1 MGSPDNPGHPG
12 HPHHPGH
19 PGHPGR
25 PRDARAI
32 VGAVAV
38 VVAVAGT
45 IVAVAAG
52 GGSSR
57 GLGNVEFVLCVL
69 LLVATLVATV
79 AFGGGGRGRGGGGG
93 GRGGLRERFVEGA
106 RAITNDIML
115 PVLDGVVRSMSGKT
129 SKDQR
134 EKAAASGVSGPS
146 PDGSEPPTV
155 LVTPGYLMRQEGGPT
170 TPEEAQKV
178 QLEYKRIGFLLC
190 QMRSRAPADAARVL
204 ARLGF
209 KPSPGCVDP
218 AGLASA
224 EDSSGDASGDPG
236 SSGDASG
243 DPGSSGASGDAS
255 GDSG

>member
-1 MGSPDNPGHPG
+1 
-12 HPHHPGH
+12 
-19 PGHPGR
+19 
-25 PRDARAI
+25 
-32 VGAVAV
+32 V

-52 GGSSR
+52 GGGSSR
-57 GLGNVEFVLCVL
+57 GLGNLEFVLCVL
-69 LLVATLVATV
+69 LLVATLAATV
-79 AFGGGGRGRGGGGG
+79 AFGGGAWGGWGMGRGGRGGT
-93 GRGGLRERFVEGA
+93 GGLRERFVEGA

-134 EKAAASGVSGPS
+134 EKASASGVSGPS

-155 LVTPGYLMRQEGGPT
+155 LVSPAYLMRQEGGPT

-190 QMRSRAPADAARVL
+190 QMRSRAPTDAARVL

-218 AGLASA
+218 SGIASV
-224 EDSSGDASGDPG
+224 EDMSGDASGDG
-236 SSGDASG
+236 SGDGSGDSGASG
-243 DPGSSGASGDAS
+243 DTSGDSGASGDAS
-255 GDSG
+255 G